1 MLDHT
6 ELLTGVSL
14 FFLTKSFVSSVF
26 IYAQNQGG
34 FKTEYTKAPTN
45 APMLF
50 SAFKYN
56 VGFWPEA
63 KAKQVGNLVK
73 YQSK

>member
-1 MLDHT
+1 
-6 ELLTGVSL
+6 
-14 FFLTKSFVSSVF
+14 
-26 IYAQNQGG
+26 
-34 FKTEYTKAPTN
+34 
-45 APMLF
+45 MLF

-63 KAKQVGNLVK
+63 KVKQVGNLVK